1 MAQGCTQ
8 PGTWPRRIAP
18 GISRRPRNAT
28 LDVLIASGGRAPRSR
43 TTRVAARRSSA
54 GSTASR
60 YGSPPRSRVAVEAR
74 KTVIAVKSGWEA
86 IVGCIGT
93 KTAHNAHSVVGS
105 RESGNAVLAL
115 IGNAHDAGPF
125 FGFTLRSHW
134 TRSSSVKASP
144 SVSRRLTRKARLYAA
159 YPHKSQVV
167 VPSIAEQTH
176 TLAPFGS

>member
-1 MAQGCTQ
+1 M
-8 PGTWPRRIAP
+8 
-18 GISRRPRNAT
+18 
-28 LDVLIASGGRAPRSR
+28 ASGGRAPRAR
-43 TTRVAARRSSA
+43 TTRVAASRSSA

-60 YGSPPRSRVAVEAR
+60 YARPPRSGLAVEAR
-74 KTVIAVKSGWEA
+74 RTVMAFRSGWEA
-86 IVGCIGT
+86 IVGCI
-93 KTAHNAHSVVGS
+93 
-105 RESGNAVLAL
+105 GNAVLAL

-159 YPHKSQVV
+159 YSHKSQVV

>member
-1 MAQGCTQ
+1 M
-8 PGTWPRRIAP
+8 
-18 GISRRPRNAT
+18 
-28 LDVLIASGGRAPRSR
+28 VPRSR
-43 TTRVAARRSSA
+43 TTRVAASRCSA

-60 YGSPPRSRVAVEAR
+60 YGSPPRSGVAGGAR
-74 KTVIAVKSGWEA
+74 KTVIALRSRCIT

-93 KTAHNAHSVVGS
+93 KTARNAHSVVGS
-105 RESGNAVLAL
+105 RESGNAVFAL

-159 YPHKSQVV
+159 YSHKSQVV